1 MDPPSARRWT
11 KSRHR
16 GIHRARA
23 ARHGNML
30 ESGGF
35 GFMLGVR
42 GYIQVQGQRS
52 TEYTV
57 YNMACVRFI
66 YYGIWA
72 WVYGYDH
79 GILVCVVARGIE

>member
-35 GFMLGVR
+35 GFMLESGGFRFMLGVR
-42 GYIQVQGQRS
+42 GYRQVQGQRS

-57 YNMACVRFI
+57 Y
-66 YYGIWA
+66 
-72 WVYGYDH
+72 
-79 GILVCVVARGIE
+79 